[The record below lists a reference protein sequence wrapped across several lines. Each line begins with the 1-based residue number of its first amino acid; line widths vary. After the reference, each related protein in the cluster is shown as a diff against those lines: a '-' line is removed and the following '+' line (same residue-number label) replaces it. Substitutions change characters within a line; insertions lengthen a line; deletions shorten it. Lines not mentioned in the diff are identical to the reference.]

1 MKFKKE
7 TFLSPSGFFFIYLI
21 LAFALIIG
29 FSCFFPG
36 ERIPLG
42 IYATPWR
49 LLRGVFRIINLF
61 PALTLSGLV
70 IPFGFL
76 EGKSAGAAALFLE
89 RMRGPL
95 TAAIAGA
102 ILNAV
107 LYFAALPP
115 VDAALSGMRYRG
127 ELYVSSLTQAKT
139 AAAEGNWNETARYI
153 GICDSIWPES
163 AGAQD
168 LREEAALQIEE
179 LHYKEAQ
186 AEAAEYPMARLSAL
200 PGQRQPV
207 NAREALDMAETALR
221 EKRYFDSHWLAT
233 LAGRIAP
240 DGSPEEADAALLASR
255 AWNSLEAMS
264 PGSMEEEIRSGF
276 FLKRSGYEAMIA
288 GEWIRAYY
296 IFRELRE
303 KTPQDPD
310 VEAFLAKSEEGSR
323 ESAFFTD
330 EIEMLGELITGA
342 VFSIPYRDP
351 YRGPDSPFTGRGVLR
366 FRSLSC
372 FPDYSWAMGL
382 EFLAWDGE
390 GVSRVKAP
398 YAQILPK
405 TLGSRPMTA
414 VRMRALDRHDE
425 KIRFEPVIEGE
436 ALSVVGDAELLI
448 DLPYD
453 SFLLLTKLRQGESAL
468 SVGEL
473 FTASRSLGSSGYLP
487 ESFQA
492 EIIRRLGGPLFL
504 LPLGILALSLG
515 WRLRLRLQTRAQK
528 RAQERGQ
535 KRPYAAGI
543 PMLFV
548 LPLVWNGIFELC
560 RVLIEAAGVQL
571 IFKAG
576 FFWAFLALIGGAA
589 ILFILSLILFA
600 MSPSEP

>member
-1 MKFKKE
+1 MKFKKD
-7 TFLSPSGFFFIYLI
+7 TLLSHSGFFSIYLI
-21 LAFALIIG
+21 LASALIIG

-42 IYATPWR
+42 IYANSWR

-61 PALTLSGLV
+61 PALALSGLV

-76 EGKSAGAAALFLE
+76 ESKRAGGAALFLE

-95 TAAIAGA
+95 IAAIAGA

-107 LYFAALPP
+107 LYFVVLPP

-127 ELYVSSLTQAKT
+127 ELYVSSLSQAKT

-163 AGAQD
+163 AGARA
-168 LREEAALQIEE
+168 LREEAAVQVEE
-179 LHYKEAQ
+179 RRYEETRAELVEYPAQ
-186 AEAAEYPMARLSAL
+186 ASAL
-200 PGQRQPV
+200 PGQQQPV
-207 NAREALDMAETALR
+207 NAREALDMAETALG

-240 DGSPEEADAALLASR
+240 DGSPEEADAARLASR
-255 AWNSLEAMS
+255 AWNALEAMS
-264 PGSMEEEIRSGF
+264 PSGREEEIRSDF

-296 IFRELRE
+296 IFRELKER
-303 KTPQDPD
+303 TPHDPD
-310 VEAFLAKSEEGSR
+310 AEVFLAKSEAGSR

-330 EIEMLGELITGA
+330 EIEMLGELISGA

-351 YRGPDSPFTGRGVLR
+351 YRSPDSPFTGRGVLR

-390 GVSRVKAP
+390 GISRVKAP
-398 YAQILPK
+398 YAQILPE
-405 TLGSRPMTA
+405 TLGNRPMTA
-414 VRMRALDRHDE
+414 VRMRALDPYDE
-425 KIRFEPVIEGE
+425 KIRFEPVIEGD

-453 SFLLLTKLRQGESAL
+453 SFLLLKDLGQGENTL

-473 FTASRSLGSSGYLP
+473 FTAARNLGLSGYVP

-504 LPLGILALSLG
+504 LPLGILALGLG
-515 WRLRLRLQTRAQK
+515 WRLRLQAHSRK
-528 RAQERGQ
+528 
-535 KRPYAAGI
+535 KPYAAGI
-543 PMLFV
+543 PMFFV

-560 RVLIEAAGVQL
+560 RVIIEAAGVQL
-571 IFKAG
+571 IFKTG
-576 FFWAFLALIGGAA
+576 FFWAFFALIGGAA
-589 ILFILSLILFA
+589 VFFILSLILFV
-600 MSPSEP
+600 MSQGAAHD

>member
-1 MKFKKE
+1 MKFKKD

-21 LAFALIIG
+21 LASVLIIG

-42 IYATPWR
+42 IYASRWR

-61 PALTLSGLV
+61 PALVLSGLV

-76 EGKSAGAAALFLE
+76 ESKSTGAAALFLE

-95 TAAIAGA
+95 IAAIVGA

-107 LYFAALPP
+107 LYFVVLPP
-115 VDAALSGMRYRG
+115 VDAALSGMRHRG
-127 ELYVSSLTQAKT
+127 ELYASSLSQAKT

-153 GICDSIWPES
+153 GICDSIWPGS
-163 AGAQD
+163 AGAKD
-168 LREEAALQIEE
+168 LREEAALQVEE
-179 LHYKEAQ
+179 RRYEETQ
-186 AEAAEYPMARLSAL
+186 AEAAEYPMAQASAL

-207 NAREALDMAETALR
+207 NAREALDMAETALG

-240 DGSPEEADAALLASR
+240 DGSPEEADAARLASR
-255 AWNSLEAMS
+255 VWNSLEAMS
-264 PGSMEEEIRSGF
+264 PSGREEEIRSDF

-296 IFRELRE
+296 IFRKLKER
-303 KTPQDPD
+303 TPQDPD

-351 YRGPDSPFTGRGVLR
+351 YRSPDSPFTGRGVLR

-405 TLGSRPMTA
+405 TLGNRPMTA
-414 VRMRALDRHDE
+414 VRMRALDPYDE
-425 KIRFEPVIEGE
+425 KIRFEPVIEGD

-448 DLPYD
+448 DFPSD
-453 SFLLLTKLRQGESAL
+453 SFLLLKDLRHGENAL

-473 FTASRSLGSSGYLP
+473 FIAARSLGLSGYLP

-515 WRLRLRLQTRAQK
+515 WRLRLQM
-528 RAQERGQ
+528 RAQERLQ
-535 KRPYAAGI
+535 ERLRKRPYVAGI

-560 RVLIEAAGVQL
+560 RVIIEAAGVQL

-576 FFWAFLALIGGAA
+576 FFWAFFALIGGAA
-589 ILFILSLILFA
+589 LFFILSLILFA

>member
-1 MKFKKE
+1 MKFKKDM
-7 TFLSPSGFFFIYLI
+7 FLSPPGFFFIYLM
-21 LAFALIIG
+21 LASALIIG
-29 FSCFFPG
+29 FSFFFPG

-42 IYATPWR
+42 IFANRWH
-49 LLRGVFRIINLF
+49 LLRGVLRVINLF
-61 PALTLSGLV
+61 PALALSGLV

-76 EGKSAGAAALFLE
+76 ENKSGGAAALFLE

-95 TAAIAGA
+95 VAAIAGA
-102 ILNAV
+102 VLNAV
-107 LYFAALPP
+107 LYFIVLPP
-115 VDAALSGMRYRG
+115 VDAALAGMRYRG
-127 ELYVSSLTQAKT
+127 ELYVSSLNQAKA

-153 GICDSIWPES
+153 GICDSIWPGS

-168 LREEAALQIEE
+168 LREEAALRIEE
-179 LHYKEAQ
+179 QRYEETEM
-186 AEAAEYPMARLSAL
+186 EAAGHTAAGLSAL

-207 NAREALDMAETALR
+207 NAREALDMAETALA

-240 DGSPEEADAALLASR
+240 EGSSEEADAALLASR
-255 AWNSLEAMS
+255 AWNSLEAMY
-264 PGSMEEEIRSGF
+264 PAGREEEIRSDF

-303 KTPQDPD
+303 RTPQDPD
-310 VEAFLAKSEEGSR
+310 VDAFLAKSEAGCR

-330 EIEMLGELITGA
+330 EIEMLGELINGA

-390 GVSRVKAP
+390 GVSRVDSS
-398 YAQILPK
+398 YAQILPR

-414 VRMRALDRHDE
+414 VKMRALDPHDE
-425 KIRFEPVIEGE
+425 NIRFEPAIEGS
-436 ALSVVGDAELLI
+436 LSVVGDAELLI

-453 SFLLLTKLRQGESAL
+453 SFLLLTKLRQGENTL

-473 FTASRSLGSSGYLP
+473 FAAARSLGLSGYLP

-504 LPLGILALSLG
+504 LPLGILALSFG
-515 WRLRLRLQTRAQK
+515 WRLRLQPRTHSQARS
-528 RAQERGQ
+528 R
-535 KRPYAAGI
+535 KRPYIAGI

-571 IFKAG
+571 IFGAG
-576 FFWAFLALIGGAA
+576 FFWAFFALTGGAA

-600 MSPSEP
+600 MGSSEP